1 MKQAYKNLTGV
12 DVERQKELRNER
24 AKGYIGEFEV
34 LSEILQYVEGKFKVL
49 MNLNVPIDG
58 KKTEIDLLMIHETGI
73 YVFEVK
79 NYKGIIY
86 GDLDGKR
93 WTQYFRTVKNNTF
106 QNPMLQNEYHIR
118 ALRKLGM
125 NQPMKSVVVFSN
137 HECELRL
144 NSHGI
149 EHEEDV
155 VMIYDLATMLNRTV
169 KSRKSI
175 LSLEEID
182 RLFNLLKTFTDI
194 TEPIEVYETQERIG
208 VQEMLGRLQQR
219 IKAQQTAYVKL
230 RKRFRLKVVGIML
243 GCLLIIGMMEHERNL
258 KMESELEV
266 AQQQIMTLQEKI
278 RSTESEIEILS
289 QKVVEDKEDF
299 IEVTDNNVEE

>member
-1 MKQAYKNLTGV
+1 MGNGGPPISGGKARASLRATGT
-12 DVERQKELRNER
+12 L
-24 AKGYIGEFEV
+24 
-34 LSEILQYVEGKFKVL
+34 
-49 MNLNVPIDG
+49 
-58 KKTEIDLLMIHETGI
+58 
-73 YVFEVK
+73 
-79 NYKGIIY
+79 
-86 GDLDGKR
+86 
-93 WTQYFRTVKNNTF
+93 YFRTVKNNTF

-118 ALRKLGM
+118 ALRKFLEDNNSSSCKLISPNNGRKARALCYVPWGPH
-125 NQPMKSVVVFSN
+125 QPLYSVIVFSN
-137 HECELRL
+137 VECQLRL
-144 NSHGI
+144 TDG
-149 EHEEDV
+149 HEEDV
-155 VMIYDLATMLNRTV
+155 VMIYDLAIMLNRTM

-289 QKVVEDKEDF
+289 QKVVEDKEDL

>member
-1 MKQAYKNLTGV
+1 MGNGGPPISGGKARASLRATGT
-12 DVERQKELRNER
+12 L
-24 AKGYIGEFEV
+24 
-34 LSEILQYVEGKFKVL
+34 
-49 MNLNVPIDG
+49 
-58 KKTEIDLLMIHETGI
+58 
-73 YVFEVK
+73 
-79 NYKGIIY
+79 
-86 GDLDGKR
+86 
-93 WTQYFRTVKNNTF
+93 YFRTVKNNTF

-149 EHEEDV
+149 EHEDDV
-155 VMIYDLATMLNRTV
+155 VMIYDLATMLNRTM

-182 RLFNLLKTFTDI
+182 LLFNLLKTFMNI

-219 IKAQQTAYVKL
+219 IKA
-230 RKRFRLKVVGIML
+230 
-243 GCLLIIGMMEHERNL
+243 
-258 KMESELEV
+258 
-266 AQQQIMTLQEKI
+266 
-278 RSTESEIEILS
+278 
-289 QKVVEDKEDF
+289 
-299 IEVTDNNVEE
+299 